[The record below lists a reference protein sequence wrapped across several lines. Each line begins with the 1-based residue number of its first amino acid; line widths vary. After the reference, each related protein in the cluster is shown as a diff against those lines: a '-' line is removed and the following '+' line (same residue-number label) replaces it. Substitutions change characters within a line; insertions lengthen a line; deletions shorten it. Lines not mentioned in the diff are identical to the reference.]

1 MDLNIICDNLKKFGL
16 QDIIKEENIKESD
29 SNSVVYKKDDHT
41 LKVDCANEELK
52 VEYIY
57 KPDIRSAFMKYC
69 KNLDDDVFVE
79 TCELFSKY
87 TGKSMEYLENNI
99 TEKNILTFLDCVK
112 TVVLSKVEKLNKM
125 LEFSV

>member
-1 MDLNIICDNLKKFGL
+1 
-16 QDIIKEENIKESD
+16 
-29 SNSVVYKKDDHT
+29 
-41 LKVDCANEELK
+41 
-52 VEYIY
+52 
-57 KPDIRSAFMKYC
+57 MKYC

-125 LEFSV
+125 LEFSI